1 MQKERKSKSIYK
13 KQQIIII
20 LVLALCF
27 ITLVS
32 AFGRYVLNGIN
43 NFFVRTREF
52 YFYSDKLKENSP
64 IYQIDNWTGI
74 DPYTITVNM
83 NSMENNLKKATYDIS
98 YDITYE
104 CTSNATCQLS
114 KTSGIIPATSNS
126 DYFNLVITPNTGL
139 TTGDKVT
146 VVITATSSSRY
157 TKTLS
162 ARFTLVVGQESLS
175 YEIVD
180 SESNQYLDLNITNT
194 LSYYKVE
201 TAFDSYN
208 VGDRID
214 VDTYLTLSDANKAKC
229 YSALITLSFDPNE
242 VLLDMTNTNY
252 LNAISTTTTNI
263 DGSNYI
269 NSMTF
274 KVEPISS
281 AVVRFYKIDVS
292 KDYTYPI
299 INSTSIIDVTAR

>member
-1 MQKERKSKSIYK
+1 MQKESKTKSIYK

-20 LVLALCF
+20 LVLTLCF
-27 ITLVS
+27 ITLAS

-146 VVITATSSSRY
+146 VVVNATSSSRY

-201 TAFDSYN
+201 TAFDSYH

-229 YSALITLSFDPNE
+229 YSF
-242 VLLDMTNTNY
+242 
-252 LNAISTTTTNI
+252 
-263 DGSNYI
+263 
-269 NSMTF
+269 
-274 KVEPISS
+274 
-281 AVVRFYKIDVS
+281 
-292 KDYTYPI
+292 
-299 INSTSIIDVTAR
+299 